1 MAGVLEGA
9 LITSLENYI
18 LEAIEGSALPKTLTD
33 DISKV
38 VVMVM
43 EWVESHLTT
52 LLSTLGTVTS
62 EMKHSAALTYLEQL
76 FMKYIGKPIS
86 KEVKS
91 LVSGFQTRIVESSKG
106 LIAINGHHP
115 RTVSAAPSVAPS
127 VAEATVTTGTGTT
140 TTAVTSLKKSGTLTR
155 PKMFRR

>member
-18 LEAIEGSALPKTLTD
+18 LEAIEASALPKMLTD

-106 LIAINGHHP
+106 TIKINGHQP
-115 RTVSAAPSVAPS
+115 RTRTPAPS